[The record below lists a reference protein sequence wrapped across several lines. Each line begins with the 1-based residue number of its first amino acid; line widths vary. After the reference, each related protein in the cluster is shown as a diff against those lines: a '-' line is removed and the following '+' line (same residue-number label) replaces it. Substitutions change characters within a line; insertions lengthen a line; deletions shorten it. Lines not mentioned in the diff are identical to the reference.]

1 MASDSNP
8 PVDVYTDP
16 GFGDA
21 DRDSKWPHV
30 LIKQVEHSHRRLPG
44 IRKIPL
50 RAIAIIFFIAFV
62 NVLVWIAA
70 AVVLRYYPS
79 LVSNAVLSYTLGLR
93 HAFDAD
99 HISAIDLMTRRLLA
113 SNQRPVTVGTFFS
126 LGHST

>member
-70 AVVLRYYPS
+70 AVVL
-79 LVSNAVLSYTLGLR
+79 VGAV
-93 HAFDAD
+93 AEM
-99 HISAIDLMTRRLLA
+99 HIAEFQLTS
-113 SNQRPVTVGTFFS
+113 FS
-126 LGHST
+126 VIIRMCSCIAN